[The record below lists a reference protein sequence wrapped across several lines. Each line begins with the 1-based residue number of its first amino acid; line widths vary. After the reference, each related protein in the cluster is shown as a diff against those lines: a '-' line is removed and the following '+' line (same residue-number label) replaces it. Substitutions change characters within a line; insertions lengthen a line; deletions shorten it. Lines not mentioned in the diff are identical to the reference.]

1 MATKLRGAIM
11 FTIKLEFIT
20 GVSLGVEFITH
31 EELGEEGD
39 GWVFIL
45 DLLIFR
51 VLLEKSTIS

>member
-1 MATKLRGAIM
+1 M

>member
-1 MATKLRGAIM
+1 M

-20 GVSLGVEFITH
+20 GVSLGGEYISN
-31 EELGEEGD
+31 EDLGEEGD

-51 VLLEKSTIS
+51 VLLEKSTVF